1 MKFLIAVAIVA
12 QSLSYSSGQNVSP
25 AYEGWE
31 VGTDG
36 QKYFVFG
43 YMNRNWIEELDVPV
57 GPENSFNIGGPDQG
71 QPHALPAA
79 PEPLHLPCPSPRR
92 VHRQG

>member
-1 MKFLIAVAIVA
+1 MKFAIAVLLAV

-36 QKYFVFG
+36 VTYLQHDRIFQLL
-43 YMNRNWIEELDVPV
+43 EDA
-57 GPENSFNIGGPDQG
+57 Q
-71 QPHALPAA
+71 
-79 PEPLHLPCPSPRR
+79 LPCQ
-92 VHRQG
+92 VGLLLVEVEQGGW